1 MLLRNKPVKLLI
13 FLFTLGFGALNIN
26 IYAAAADTTKA
37 VAKSAQQDSSDP
49 NKMLKG
55 TLYLLQEDI
64 GQDHASLKASPEKL
78 YQLVKDVL
86 LPVLDVE
93 EMAGATLGQ
102 KWKEASDTQKEQFID
117 FFGLMLTKRYADA
130 LLTVSDYELKFR
142 ALPKSVW
149 ENSDHISIAGQVSS
163 KNGGAP
169 SRVTYYLVK
178 KGKNWQVYD
187 MAIEGVSL
195 VENYRSQFQSFS
207 NIAALIDRLKKMNKD
222 T

>member
-1 MLLRNKPVKLLI
+1 MLQK
-13 FLFTLGFGALNIN
+13 
-26 IYAAAADTTKA
+26 
-37 VAKSAQQDSSDP
+37 
-49 NKMLKG
+49 
-55 TLYLLQEDI
+55 DI
-64 GQDHASLKASPEKL
+64 GQDHTNLKESPDKL
-78 YQLVKDVL
+78 YQLVKEVL

-102 KWKEASDTQKEQFID
+102 KWKGASDPQKKQFID

-142 ALPKSVW
+142 TLPKSVW
-149 ENSDHISIAGQVSS
+149 RESDHVSIAGQVTS

-178 KGKNWQVYD
+178 KGKKWQVYD

-207 NIAALIDRLKKMNKD
+207 NLGALIDRLKKMNKD